1 MSPPSTPHAVL
12 PRALHL
18 ETNQSFLSL
27 PFSNGIESGLYCA
40 FFPCHSI
47 ARGDTNLNYE
57 LLGATRDLDECR
69 EECEKLVLNISLAI
83 ESLLSLAFINSAVT
97 VDSLATQK
105 ASRAEASDA
114 LSVLTERDP
123 QDMWTHRAVERAATN
138 ISSALSRLQYEQ
150 GVLSSIHS
158 QASRANEEVLKRLL
172 TN

>member
-1 MSPPSTPHAVL
+1 VTSLPPPGVAARVSFPSK
-12 PRALHL
+12 
-18 ETNQSFLSL
+18 NQVFLWL
-27 PFSNGIESGLYCA
+27 PFSNGLESSLDCDCA
-40 FFPCHSI
+40 LFRCRSI

-57 LLGATRDLDECR
+57 LLGATRELDECR
-69 EECEKLVLNISLAI
+69 EECERLVLNISLAI

-97 VDSLATQK
+97 VDSLAKQK

-114 LSVLTERDP
+114 LKVLTERDP

-158 QASRANEEVLKRLL
+158 QAGRTNEEVLKR
-172 TN
+172 